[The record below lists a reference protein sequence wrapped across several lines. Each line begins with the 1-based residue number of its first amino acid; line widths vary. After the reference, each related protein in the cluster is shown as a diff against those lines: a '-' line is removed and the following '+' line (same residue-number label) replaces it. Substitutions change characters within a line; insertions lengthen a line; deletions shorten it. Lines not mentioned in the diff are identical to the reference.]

1 MQIVSD
7 EVQKLCMS
15 SLYVD
20 TYMTRVM
27 LYIYICISF
36 LINIALIYYYT
47 LQYYGLSSALIFID
61 ENLFYLLQ
69 SFIVLGNVSTN
80 ISSYYY

>member
-27 LYIYICISF
+27 LYIYKYF
-36 LINIALIYYYT
+36 
-47 LQYYGLSSALIFID
+47 
-61 ENLFYLLQ
+61 
-69 SFIVLGNVSTN
+69 VSNKYCTN
-80 ISSYYY
+80 ILLYFAILWLIQYTNFYRRKFILFITIIYSSWKCFYKHF